1 VARQADCIGET
12 SMKRCG
18 RLLAA
23 ALAASAAGCS
33 PAIRHSVVLT
43 SASPHPPPYR
53 GAVDVRV
60 TREPADG
67 LPLALIQVYS
77 WRKSSIEDLV
87 PEMRRVAAGVG
98 ADFVKIDRVRTHFE
112 EREES
117 STSSYECGTEKEPK
131 TCTET
136 RTDTVH
142 EATTQILGRAFRT
155 GR

>member
-1 VARQADCIGET
+1 
-12 SMKRCG
+12 MKLRG
-18 RLLAA
+18 HLLAA

-43 SASPHPPPYR
+43 TAPHPPYR
-53 GAVDVRV
+53 GAVAVGV

-67 LPLALIQVYS
+67 IPLALVQVYS

-87 PEMRRVAAGVG
+87 PEMQRVAAGLG

-112 EREES
+112 EHDES

-142 EATTQILGRAFRT
+142 EATTQLLGRAFRI